1 MTGRGC
7 DPAVPSVAVI
17 GAGVG
22 GCALAARV
30 RQLGWRGPI
39 GLWESGRGPGG
50 RASSRRSRHDPLLR
64 FDHGAPLFS
73 ITTTPEPA
81 LLAPL
86 LEGGW
91 IEPWSGSLAQ
101 LDGQGQLIA
110 GATDPLTQG
119 ALYRG
124 RGGMDQ
130 LCRGMLELGGTDL
143 QLNGGCLVRHLERS
157 ADGGWDLLDHQQQR
171 LGVADWLVL
180 SGTLLAHP
188 RCQALL
194 G

>member
-7 DPAVPSVAVI
+7 DPAAPSLAVI
-17 GAGVG
+17 GAGIG

-73 ITTTPEPA
+73 ITTTTEPA

-86 LEGGW
+86 LEGGGSSRGQV
-91 IEPWSGSLAQ
+91 PWHSSMARVSSSPGPPIRSR
-101 LDGQGQLIA
+101 
-110 GATDPLTQG
+110 
-119 ALYRG
+119 RG
-124 RGGMDQ
+124 RSTGAVAAW
-130 LCRGMLELGGTDL
+130 TSSA
-143 QLNGGCLVRHLERS
+143 GGCWSS
-157 ADGGWDLLDHQQQR
+157 A
-171 LGVADWLVL
+171 APTF
-180 SGTLLAHP
+180 S
-188 RCQALL
+188 
-194 G
+194 